1 MIFKLA
7 ICKRVEPRINYDFD
21 NYQEYRL
28 KKVGNFR
35 YLYNFQILFFFFGT
49 LTQIKRKPNIAVIM
63 KRPLPD
69 EIKIQFTSNVFTITS
84 N

>member
-21 NYQEYRL
+21 NFQDSRL

-35 YLYNFQILFFFFGT
+35 YLFNFQIWFFFFGT

-63 KRPLPD
+63 KIPLPD
-69 EIKIQFTSNVFTITS
+69 KIKIQFTSNVFTITS